1 MSILDRILP
10 AAAWM
15 RSYERDNLRADIS
28 AGLTTAVMLI
38 PQGMAYAMLAGLPP
52 IIGLYASTIPIIL
65 YALFGS
71 SRQLAVGPVAMVS
84 LLVATALTPL
94 AETGSA
100 EYVGYAIVL
109 SLLVGAL
116 QTGMGLLRA
125 GFLVNFLSHPVV
137 SGFTSAAALIIGL
150 SQLKHLLGV
159 NIPRSHHIHTI
170 IIAAFERISEIQ
182 PYTLVIGVVSIAAL
196 MLLKKYAP
204 KAPRA
209 LIVVAGTTIA
219 VWAFDLASKG
229 VAIVGEVPAGLPTPT
244 MPSVDVDT
252 LLQLAPTAVI
262 ISLVG
267 FMESVSVAKA
277 FASKNRYE
285 ISPNQELVG
294 LGVANLGA
302 AAFSGYPVTGGFSR
316 TAVNAQAGA
325 KTPMAGIVTA
335 VVVIG
340 TLLFLTPLFYYLPK
354 AVLAA
359 VIMTAVFG
367 LIDVHEVKHLWKI
380 DRTDLVLLLLTFAGT
395 LSLGIE
401 AGIGLGVGASLL
413 WFVVQTTR
421 PHAAVLGRLPGTT
434 AYRNVERHPEAERF
448 DGLLILRIDAS
459 FYFGNVTFLKELIR
473 DVMAEQKS
481 PVHTVIVDGSS
492 INRLD
497 SSANGALSEIA
508 QTLQGTGVRFILA
521 GLKGPVIDALE
532 KNGIYHQV
540 AGEAPHLS
548 VHDAVQGALASP
560 PPAGDADQS
569 EALLRNAS

>member
-1 MSILDRILP
+1 
-10 AAAWM
+10 M
-15 RSYERDNLRADIS
+15 RTYERGNLRADLS

-71 SRQLAVGPVAMVS
+71 SRELAVGPVAMVS
-84 LLVATALTPL
+84 LLVATALTPI
-94 AETGSA
+94 AEAGSA
-100 EYVGYAIVL
+100 EYVGYAVLL

-116 QTGMGLLRA
+116 QAGMGVLRA

-159 NIPRSHHIHTI
+159 DIPRSHHIHTI
-170 IIAAFERISEIQ
+170 VIAAVQRVAEIQ
-182 PYTLVIGVVSIAAL
+182 PYTLALGVISIVALVV
-196 MLLKKYAP
+196 LKKRAP

-209 LIVVAGTTIA
+209 LIVVVGTTLA
-219 VWAFDLASKG
+219 VWGFDLASKG
-229 VAIVGEVPAGLPTPT
+229 VAIVGDVPAGLPTPT
-244 MPSVDVDT
+244 MPSVDTDT
-252 LLQLAPTAVI
+252 LVQLMPTAVI

-277 FASKNRYE
+277 FASKKRYE
-285 ISPNQELVG
+285 IAPNQELIG

-302 AAFSGYPVTGGFSR
+302 AVFSGYPVTGGFSR

-325 KTPMAGIVTA
+325 RTPMAGIITA

-380 DRTDLVLLLLTFAGT
+380 DRADLVLLGLTFFGT
-395 LSLGIE
+395 LTLGIE
-401 AGIGLGVGASLL
+401 AGIGLGVAASLL

-434 AYRNVERHPEAERF
+434 AYRNVERYPEAEQAP
-448 DGLLILRIDAS
+448 GVLVLRIDAS
-459 FYFGNVTFLKELIR
+459 FYFGNVTFLKELVR
-473 DVMAEQKS
+473 DSLAGQDTA
-481 PVHTVIVDGSS
+481 VHTVVLDASS

-497 SSANGALSEIA
+497 SSANGAIGEIA
-508 QTLQGTGVRFILA
+508 RSLEEQNIALVLA
-521 GLKGPVIDALE
+521 GIKGPVRDALE
-532 KNGIYHQV
+532 KNGIYRAV
-540 AGEAPHLS
+540 AGDAPALS
-548 VHDAVQGALASP
+548 VHDAVERIVTP
-560 PPAGDADQS
+560 PPGGGDAEQAPS
-569 EALLRNAS
+569 VLRPAS

>member
-1 MSILDRILP
+1 MSLLERIFP
-10 AAAWM
+10 AATWM
-15 RSYERDNLRADIS
+15 RSYERSNARADIS

-71 SRQLAVGPVAMVS
+71 SRELAVGPVAMVS

-94 AETGSA
+94 AEAGSA
-100 EYVGYAIVL
+100 EYVGYAVML
-109 SLLVGAL
+109 SLLVGVMQA
-116 QTGMGLLRA
+116 GMGLLRA

-159 NIPRSHHIHTI
+159 DIPRSHHIHTI
-170 IIAAFERISEIQ
+170 LIAAVERAGEIQ
-182 PYTLVIGVVSIAAL
+182 PYTLAIGAVSIAAL
-196 MLLKKYAP
+196 VILKKRAP
-204 KAPRA
+204 KLPRA
-209 LIVVAGTTIA
+209 LIVVGGTTLA

-229 VAIVGEVPAGLPTPT
+229 VAIVGEVPAGLPTPS
-244 MPSVDVDT
+244 MPSLDIDT
-252 LLQLAPTAVI
+252 LTQLAPTAVI

-277 FASKNRYE
+277 FASKKRYE
-285 ISPNQELVG
+285 IQPNQELVG

-302 AAFSGYPVTGGFSR
+302 AVFSGYPVTGGFSR

-325 KTPMAGIVTA
+325 RTPMAGIVTA

-380 DRTDLVLLLLTFAGT
+380 DRTDLVLLLLTFGGT
-395 LSLGIE
+395 LTLGIE

-421 PHAAVLGRLPGTT
+421 PHAVELGRLPGTT
-434 AYRNVERHPEAERF
+434 AYRNIERHPEAERF
-448 DGLLILRIDAS
+448 PGVLVLRIDAS
-459 FYFGNVTFLKELIR
+459 FYFGNVTFLKELVR
-473 DVMAEQKS
+473 DAMARQET
-481 PVHTVIVDGSS
+481 PVHTVILDASS
-492 INRLD
+492 VNRLD
-497 SSANGALSEIA
+497 SSANGALGEIA
-508 QTLQGTGVRFILA
+508 QSLEEADVRFILA
-521 GLKGPVIDALE
+521 GLKGPVIDALQ
-532 KNGIYHQV
+532 KNGIYQAV
-540 AGEAPHLS
+540 AGETPHLS
-548 VHDAVQGALASP
+548 VHDAVEGTLFSP
-560 PPAGDADQS
+560 PPGGETEPKS
-569 EALLRNAS
+569 LLRTAS

>member
-1 MSILDRILP
+1 MSILDKIFP
-10 AAAWM
+10 AATWM
-15 RSYERDNLRADIS
+15 RAYERGNLRADIS

-71 SRQLAVGPVAMVS
+71 SRELAVGPVAMVS

-94 AETGSA
+94 AEAGSA
-100 EYVGYAIVL
+100 EYVGYAVVL
-109 SLLVGAL
+109 SLLVGVIQA
-116 QTGMGLLRA
+116 GMGLLRA

-159 NIPRSHHIHTI
+159 DIPRSHHIHTI
-170 IIAAFERISEIQ
+170 LIAAFERASEIQ
-182 PYTLVIGVVSIAAL
+182 PITLAIGAASIAAL
-196 MLLKKYAP
+196 VVLKKRAP
-204 KAPRA
+204 KLPRA
-209 LIVVAGTTIA
+209 LIVVATTTVI

-229 VAIVGEVPAGLPTPT
+229 VAIVGDVPAGLPTPS
-244 MPSVDVDT
+244 MPSLEVDT
-252 LLQLAPTAVI
+252 LTQLAPTAII

-285 ISPNQELVG
+285 IAPNQELVG

-302 AAFSGYPVTGGFSR
+302 AVFSGYPVTGGFSR

-325 KTPMAGIVTA
+325 RTPMAGIFTA

-380 DRTDLVLLLLTFAGT
+380 DRTDLVLLLLTFGGT

-434 AYRNVERHPEAERF
+434 AYRNIERHPEAERF

-473 DVMAEQKS
+473 DAMAKQEA
-481 PVHTVIVDGSS
+481 PVHTVILDASS
-492 INRLD
+492 VNRLD
-497 SSANGALSEIA
+497 SSANGALGEIA
-508 QTLQGTGVRFILA
+508 RSLRETGVRMVLA

-532 KNGIYHQV
+532 KNGIYRDV
-540 AGEAPHLS
+540 AGEDPHLS
-548 VHDAVQGALASP
+548 VHDAVEGVLSVP
-560 PPAGDADQS
+560 PPAGDAEPRS
-569 EALLRNAS
+569 LLRNAS

>member
-1 MSILDRILP
+1 MSTLERIFP
-10 AAAWM
+10 AATWM
-15 RSYERDNLRADIS
+15 RSYERANLRADIS

-71 SRQLAVGPVAMVS
+71 SRELAVGPVAMVS
-84 LLVATALTPL
+84 LLVATALTPI
-94 AETGSA
+94 AEAGSA
-100 EYVGYAIVL
+100 EYVGYAVVL

-116 QTGMGLLRA
+116 QAGMGVLRA

-159 NIPRSHHIHTI
+159 DIPRSHHIHTI
-170 IIAAFERISEIQ
+170 LIAAVQRASEIQ
-182 PYTLVIGVVSIAAL
+182 PYTLVLGAVSIVAL
-196 MLLKKYAP
+196 VVLKKRAP

-209 LIVVAGTTIA
+209 LIVVVGTTLA

-244 MPSVDVDT
+244 LPSLDVGT
-252 LLQLAPTAVI
+252 LTQLMPTAVI

-277 FASKNRYE
+277 FAAKKRYE
-285 ISPNQELVG
+285 IEPNQELVG

-302 AAFSGYPVTGGFSR
+302 ALFSGYPVTGGFSR

-325 KTPMAGIVTA
+325 RTPLAGILTA
-335 VVVIG
+335 LVVIG

-380 DRTDLVLLLLTFAGT
+380 DRADLALLGLTFFGT

-434 AYRNVERHPEAERF
+434 AYRNVKRYPEAERVP
-448 DGLLILRIDAS
+448 GLLVLRIDAS
-459 FYFGNVTFLKELIR
+459 FYFGNVTFLKELVR
-473 DVMAEQKS
+473 DAMASELQ
-481 PVHTVIVDGSS
+481 PVNTVVVDASS

-497 SSANGALSEIA
+497 SSANGALGEIA
-508 QTLQGTGVRFILA
+508 RSLREQGVRFLLA
-521 GLKGPVIDALE
+521 GVKGPVRDALQ
-532 KNGIYHQV
+532 KNGIYDEI
-540 AGEAPHLS
+540 AGERPALS
-548 VHDAVQGALASP
+548 VHDAVERILALPPDDGGAEPASVLR
-560 PPAGDADQS
+560 PAS
-569 EALLRNAS
+569 